1 MKLKI
6 KENHAGV
13 MTLNDGAKL
22 NCVMKRITRIT
33 HNQNRSKLIYYTDKG
48 LREIFKP
55 DMTEDEKHQAEEL
68 KKQDEKTLMKSGH
81 IDEIPLSEIK
91 ELN

>member
-13 MTLNDGAKL
+13 MTLNDGTKA
-22 NCVMKRITRIT
+22 NYGTIRVT
-33 HNQNRSKLIYYTDKG
+33 QNMSKLIYYTGKG
-48 LREIFKP
+48 LRKIFLP
-55 DMTEDEKHQAEEL
+55 DMTEDEKHRAEEL
-68 KKQDEKTLMKSGH
+68 KKLDEKTLMKLGH
-81 IDEIPLSEIK
+81 IDEILLSEIK

>member
-13 MTLNDGAKL
+13 MTLNDEKKANYGTFR
-22 NCVMKRITRIT
+22 VT
-33 HNQNRSKLIYYTDKG
+33 QNMSKLIYYTGKG

-55 DMTEDEKHQAEEL
+55 DMTEDEKRKAEEL
-68 KKQDEKTLMKSGH
+68 KKLDEKTLMKLGY
-81 IDEIPLSEIK
+81 IGEILLSEIK

>member
-13 MTLNDGAKL
+13 MTLNDGTKV
-22 NCVMKRITRIT
+22 NYGTIRV
-33 HNQNRSKLIYYTDKG
+33 NQNMSKLIYYTGKG

-55 DMTEDEKHQAEEL
+55 NMTEDEKHKAEEL
-68 KKQDEKTLMKSGH
+68 NGKRTGIVSVKR
-81 IDEIPLSEIK
+81 PCFFC
-91 ELN
+91 

>member
-6 KENHAGV
+6 KENHVGV
-13 MTLNDGAKL
+13 MTLNDGTEV
-22 NCVMKRITRIT
+22 NYGTIRV
-33 HNQNRSKLIYYTDKG
+33 NQNMSKLIYYTGKG

-55 DMTEDEKHQAEEL
+55 NMTEDEKHKAEEL
-68 KKQDEKTLMKSGH
+68 KKLDGKTLMKSGH
-81 IDEIPLSEIK
+81 IAEILLSEIK